1 MDYHNKPRIFVIG
14 FMGSERKGT
23 AEKIAKELN
32 YRLVDLDREIEQEDG
47 RSIQRI
53 CMTMGEH
60 EYRNKEYESLE
71 KLAGQNRIVVACGD
85 GTILD
90 EMNREI
96 LEKNCVI
103 IADRETP
110 VEILWER
117 ARADQESSPYA
128 FMHQSDDKLKKE
140 KFINLYEQRKSL
152 YNQFG

>member
-71 KLAGQNRIVVACGD
+71 KLAGQNRI
-85 GTILD
+85 
-90 EMNREI
+90 

-117 ARADQESSPYA
+117 ARAEQESSPYA